1 MPEPNED
8 LEQNCTIRIHL
19 IIDSARQKI
28 KNKETGR
35 YSNSS
40 YQASRVLICTWTAAI
55 ILGSPLPSA
64 AKCTTSHQ
72 PHGARLKATLERHP
86 FSPASVPHTGREG
99 TEGFRSVSTKRGAS
113 PHTSFWPPIS
123 YASKTADFF
132 WDSQSGNV
140 GRAQNI
146 IPVLSTWLL
155 FLHFFKIM
163 KTMVYDPSIKRPPN
177 VIRATPLPLIQ
188 TKVLRLWSE
197 AWRAQ
202 GHIVLVGVIKL
213 KPTVPLKIGSV
224 VGGESRR
231 AGRREWKCG

>member
-72 PHGARLKATLERHP
+72 PHGARLKATLETHP
-86 FSPASVPHTGREG
+86 FSPASVPHTGRGGDRGLPVGQHQEG
-99 TEGFRSVSTKRGAS
+99 SL
-113 PHTSFWPPIS
+113 PP
-123 YASKTADFF
+123 
-132 WDSQSGNV
+132 
-140 GRAQNI
+140 
-146 IPVLSTWLL
+146 
-155 FLHFFKIM
+155 HFFL
-163 KTMVYDPSIKRPPN
+163 TSY
-177 VIRATPLPLIQ
+177 LICVQ
-188 TKVLRLWSE
+188 D
-197 AWRAQ
+197 
-202 GHIVLVGVIKL
+202 
-213 KPTVPLKIGSV
+213 
-224 VGGESRR
+224 
-231 AGRREWKCG
+231 GRFFLGFPIWKCWTCPKYHSCAIYMASLSSLF